1 MKPMKATTRANDLT
15 KRVPSNTKF
24 AHITSSIN
32 TGSKVGAKG
41 EAPTANAVA
50 KRRNEIFKRAKLST
64 LARLIKENEVSESVF
79 ALADYDDRG
88 DAASTSAVVRAPA
101 SVSQAP
107 TAVSATGSV
116 VSVIES
122 DIGFMENP
130 DFVLFDLREE
140 DEFMKSH
147 IATAISYPA
156 TNIGRDK
163 FSPELFRMKSQQD
176 KIVIVYHDDD
186 RTCAPFATHLV
197 QKGWDNI
204 YVLSG
209 GISEARESYPE
220 IIEGDLPAPAKS
232 PQRPKTGM
240 TVSSTASRSAVG
252 GPLR

>member
-1 MKPMKATTRANDLT
+1 MKPMNPTRANDLS
-15 KRVPSNTKF
+15 KRVPVNKKF
-24 AHITSSIN
+24 ANITSSIN
-32 TGSKVGAKG
+32 TGQKAGSQGD
-41 EAPTANAVA
+41 APTNNAVA

-79 ALADYDDRG
+79 ALAVYDDRG
-88 DAASTSAVVRAPA
+88 DAVSTSAVVRAPA

-116 VSVIES
+116 ISVIES
-122 DIGFMENP
+122 DIGYMENP

-147 IATAISYPA
+147 IASALSYPA
-156 TNIGRDK
+156 TQIGRDK
-163 FSPELFRMKSQQD
+163 FSPELFRMKSQRD
-176 KIVIVYHDDD
+176 KIIIVYHEDD
-186 RTCAPFATHLV
+186 RTCAPFATQLV
-197 QKGWDNI
+197 QKAWDNI

-220 IIEGDLPAPAKS
+220 IIEGDLPPKS
-232 PQRPKTGM
+232 PDRPKTGA
-240 TVSSTASRSAVG
+240 TVASTASRSRAPG